1 MTKPFEITEPG
12 FYQTRDGEKK
22 EVVVVLPERCGCI
35 YPIKGVE
42 QQAWKMDGTNF
53 WVSTDDLIAKWE
65 EPKEAL
71 YEWAY
76 QTSGGNWIISGNL
89 RTVDQAEEFK
99 NGLGYLGKRCLRKLP
114 EGDCE

>member
-1 MTKPFEITEPG
+1 MTDPFEITEPG
-12 FYQTRDGEKK
+12 FYRTVAGEKK

-42 QQAWKMDGTNF
+42 QQAWKIDGTNF

-65 EPKEAL
+65 EPKDEL
-71 YEWAY
+71 YEWAFKGEFGWHVHAWFLTKSEASAHMLPRKY
-76 QTSGGNWIISGNL
+76 QTM
-89 RTVDQAEEFK
+89 R
-99 NGLGYLGKRCLRKLP
+99 RLRKLP